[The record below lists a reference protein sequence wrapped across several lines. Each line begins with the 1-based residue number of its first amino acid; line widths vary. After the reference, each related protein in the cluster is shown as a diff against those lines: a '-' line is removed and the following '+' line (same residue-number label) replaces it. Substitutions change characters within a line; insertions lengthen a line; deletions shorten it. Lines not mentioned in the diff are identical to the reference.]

1 MGSNPTADTLV
12 IFFGTFL
19 TAGCVKT
26 LPTARL
32 ELAIFGLGDRRL
44 IHWATRAAYI
54 RGGET
59 MICQKALPLQ
69 VRLVVSCQHLSR
81 LYNLTFSKL
90 HLAWL
95 AKGRQRRSVSETGT
109 KLGDAG
115 DWTRGLSHAK
125 RTRYHCATSPLEIGS
140 SNHLEGNSGRQ
151 EPPMIYRG
159 LYLLFSQ
166 LWGSKIWKVYER
178 DRTRTCN
185 PQIRSLMPY
194 PLGHTP
200 IYSLLCPIQCWTMQ
214 LRMDKYCH

>member
-1 MGSNPTADTLV
+1 MPAASFGLVSLAEWSKAPDLSSGSREGAWVRTPQLTHLSF
-12 IFFGTFL
+12 FFGTFL

-90 HLAWL
+90 HLA
-95 AKGRQRRSVSETGT
+95 
-109 KLGDAG
+109 
-115 DWTRGLSHAK
+115 
-125 RTRYHCATSPLEIGS
+125 
-140 SNHLEGNSGRQ
+140 
-151 EPPMIYRG
+151 
-159 LYLLFSQ
+159 
-166 LWGSKIWKVYER
+166 
-178 DRTRTCN
+178 
-185 PQIRSLMPY
+185 
-194 PLGHTP
+194 
-200 IYSLLCPIQCWTMQ
+200 
-214 LRMDKYCH
+214 

>member
-1 MGSNPTADTLV
+1 
-12 IFFGTFL
+12 
-19 TAGCVKT
+19 
-26 LPTARL
+26 
-32 ELAIFGLGDRRL
+32 
-44 IHWATRAAYI
+44 
-54 RGGET
+54 

-194 PLGHTP
+194 PLGHTAADT
-200 IYSLLCPIQCWTMQ
+200 QAHNT
-214 LRMDKYCH
+214 